1 MKKTIWISGSIL
13 VLAIIGVSCFC
24 YYLLQRMDRMVE
36 TTKAIQASSEE
47 MALQVE
53 ITNSL
58 ISSDTIRLRVIEYL
72 KHHSAKL
79 TPTQCVATGGAI
91 MEGVS
96 TYHIPA
102 SLTLAIIEK
111 ESTFD
116 PGATSPQGALGLMQ
130 VLPATALPYLREIAP
145 KQIGVA
151 EALRCPETNVR
162 IGLAYLNDLHT
173 SMMEG
178 PTFTYSLT
186 AYNAGELNARAL
198 RNHTALP
205 QISLT
210 YASNILR
217 LQQQIR
223 PQGELP

>member
-1 MKKTIWISGSIL
+1 MKKTLWASGSVL
-13 VLAIIGVSCFC
+13 VCALVGTSVFC
-24 YYLLQRMDRMVE
+24 YFLLQRMDRMVE
-36 TTKAIQASSEE
+36 ATKVIQASSEE

-58 ISSDTIRLRVIEYL
+58 ISSDTVRLRVIEYL
-72 KHHSAKL
+72 KHHSTKL
-79 TPTQCVATGGAI
+79 SPSQCVAAGGAI

-96 TYHIPA
+96 IYHIPA

-116 PGATSPQGALGLMQ
+116 PDATSPQGALGLMQ
-130 VLPATALPYLREIAP
+130 ILPATALPYLREISP
-145 KQIGVA
+145 RPVSVT

-173 SMMEG
+173 SLMDG
-178 PTFTYSLT
+178 STFTYSLV
-186 AYNAGELNARAL
+186 AYNSGELSARAL
-198 RNHTALP
+198 RNHTSVP
-205 QISLT
+205 PVSLS
-210 YASNILR
+210 YASSILH